1 MPSNSGPV
9 SVLTNRNNNARTGA
23 YLNETILKPENVN
36 VTTFGKLFSRTVDGD
51 LYAQPLIV
59 SGLKLGQGPAVNVVF
74 LCTSRNWVY
83 AYDADTPT
91 HSLPFWQ
98 VNLGTPVPR
107 NDVFH
112 GYTNFAGEIG
122 ITSTPVIDLQKGGKG
137 ILYVVSKTRVDGVGA
152 ENTEGFEYK
161 IHALDIRNGKPFKF
175 SRKAESPVGA
185 NSKKITAIAKDPA
198 SGQTVQF
205 DAKWHLNRPGLL
217 LLNGVLYL
225 AFGSQGDAGEFWGW
239 IMAYDARTLEQLAVH
254 CTALTWGEGGIWQS
268 GCGLAGESV
277 IAEDGTSTHYV
288 YAVIGNGQKPIPKI
302 DNGNGNF
309 PRLHTIP
316 AQIENPF
323 YGNCMVKLTLVAS
336 SSPLHPDRPPP
347 QGDPKTRFRFDI
359 VDWFTASDCLDL
371 NQADTDF
378 IGGPVLFSAAGKNGQ
393 PTDLVLGGGKDGKFY
408 LCDRLNFGKWHP
420 MTGRDPFGLWDSHF
434 QVQTPITLPYQ
445 VSAADLQAN
454 KSWATT
460 KKGQTQN
467 QIIQDDKLCNFHIH
481 GAPVLW
487 QKSQNEMTA
496 YVWSEKDHCLAYRFD
511 AGKFDTSADSKSQ
524 YGFPSREN
532 RMPGGMLALSA
543 DGSKSDS
550 GIVWASHPTDDD
562 GMNKTV
568 KGTLRAF
575 DARDLNVELWTSDKN
590 PDGDDRV
597 GNFAK
602 FCPPVVA
609 NGKVYV
615 ATFSREL
622 VVYGL
627 LEKNLADAKCDIWD
641 LKAVGGGVNGSCK
654 SACGRYNISATS
666 AGLGIPVASR
676 EIGGPPGSRDSFY
689 FAYVVIDTEEQ
700 PQISITARV
709 LGIQASG
716 SDPKTPEGRAGV
728 MIRAFDENGT
738 LPIVPFASMLF
749 SSLSGA
755 LFLRRLVD
763 NTAPTQDASS
773 HTFYP
778 NWLRLSCEARQGA
791 DFLRFTGA
799 FSTNGVD
806 WQQLG
811 SPTEI
816 KISGRVLVG
825 LVAMVQNEEATSVS
839 ADNVLASFSDVVVAP
854 QIS

>member
-1 MPSNSGPV
+1 MLSTSGSV
-9 SVLTNRNNNARTGA
+9 SVLTNRNDNARTGA
-23 YLNETILKPENVN
+23 NLKETILKPANVN
-36 VTTFGKLFSRTVDGD
+36 VATFGRLFSRTVDGD

-83 AYDADTPT
+83 AYDADKPT
-91 HSLPFWQ
+91 HCLPFWQ

-107 NDVFH
+107 DDVFN

-122 ITSTPVIDLQKGGKG
+122 ITSTPVIDLQKRGKG
-137 ILYVVSKTRVDGVGA
+137 VLYVVAKTRVDGVGA

-175 SRKAESPVGA
+175 GRKAGSPVVGE
-185 NSKKITAIAKDPA
+185 NPKKITAIAKDPA
-198 SGQTVQF
+198 SGQTAQF
-205 DAKWHLNRPGLL
+205 TAKWHLNRPGLL
-217 LLNGVLYL
+217 LLDGVLYL
-225 AFGSQGDAGEFWGW
+225 AFGSQGDEGEFWGW

-277 IAEDGTSTHYV
+277 IGSDGKSSHYV
-288 YAVIGNGQKPIPKI
+288 YAVVGNGQKPVPSMDKNEPFPK
-302 DNGNGNF
+302 
-309 PRLHTIP
+309 LHTIP
-316 AQIENPF
+316 AQIESPF
-323 YGNCMVKLTLVAS
+323 YGDCMMKLTLVES

-347 QGDPKTRFRFDI
+347 QGDPETRFRFDI

-378 IGGPVLFSAAGKNGQ
+378 IGGPVLFSADGKNGQ
-393 PTDLVLGGGKDGKFY
+393 PTDIVFGGGKDGKFY
-408 LCDRLNFGKWHP
+408 LCDRHNFGKWHP

-434 QVQTPITLPYQ
+434 QVQTPIALPYQ
-445 VSAADLQAN
+445 VSAADVQAN
-454 KSWATT
+454 KNWATT
-460 KKGQTQN
+460 KKGETQN
-467 QIIQDDKLCNFHIH
+467 QILQDNVLCNFHIH

-487 QKSQNEMTA
+487 QKSRNDITA
-496 YVWSEKDHCLAYRFD
+496 YVWSEKDHCLAYRFS
-511 AGKFDTSADSKSQ
+511 GGRFITPADSKSE
-524 YGFPSREN
+524 YGFPSLEN
-532 RMPGGMLALSA
+532 RMPGGILALSA
-543 DGSKSDS
+543 DGSAADT

-575 DARDLNVELWTSDKN
+575 DARDLNVELWTSDRN
-590 PDGDDRV
+590 PDGDDRL
-597 GNFAK
+597 GDFAK

-615 ATFSREL
+615 ATFSREM

-627 LEKNLADAKCDIWD
+627 LGTNRADAKCDIWD
-641 LKAVGGGVNGSCK
+641 LKGIGDKVQGSCR
-654 SACGRYNISATS
+654 SACGRYNISTTGE
-666 AGLGIPVASR
+666 GLGIPVDSK
-676 EIGGPPGSRDSFY
+676 EIGAAPGSRDSFY
-689 FAYVVIDTEEQ
+689 FAYVVIDSKEQ

-716 SDPKTPEGRAGV
+716 SGHKTPEGLAGV
-728 MIRAFDENGT
+728 MIRAFDGNGDVPT
-738 LPIVPFASMLF
+738 VPFASMLF

-763 NTAPTQDASS
+763 NTAPTREPPSQ
-773 HTFYP
+773 TIYP
-778 NWLRLSCEARQGA
+778 NWLRLSCETRQGVGL
-791 DFLRFTGA
+791 LRFTAA
-799 FSTNGVD
+799 FSTNGLD

-811 SPTEI
+811 SAIEI
-816 KISGRVLVG
+816 EISGRVQVG
-825 LVAMVQNEEATSVS
+825 LVATVQSERATAVSVG
-839 ADNVLASFSDVVVAP
+839 NVLASFSDVVVAP

>member
-1 MPSNSGPV
+1 MPSNSGLV

-23 YLNETILKPENVN
+23 YLNETILKPPNVN
-36 VTTFGKLFSRTVDGD
+36 VATFGRLFSRTVDGD

-91 HSLPFWQ
+91 QCLPFWQ

-107 NDVFH
+107 EDVFKE
-112 GYTNFAGEIG
+112 YANFADEIG

-137 ILYVVSKTRVDGVGA
+137 ILYVVAKTRVDGVAA

-175 SRKAESPVGA
+175 SRKGGSPVGV
-185 NSKKITAIAKDPA
+185 NPKKIIAIAKDPA

-217 LLNGVLYL
+217 LLDGVLYL
-225 AFGSQGDAGEFWGW
+225 AFGSQGDEGEFWGW

-277 IAEDGTSTHYV
+277 IGADGKSTHYV
-288 YAVIGNGQKPIPKI
+288 YAVVGNGQKPIPTA
-302 DNGNGNF
+302 DPNDPS

-316 AQIENPF
+316 AQIESPF
-323 YGNCMVKLTLVAS
+323 YGDCILKLTLVAS

-347 QGDPKTRFRFDI
+347 QGDPETRFRLDI
-359 VDWFTASDCLDL
+359 VDWFTASDCLDR
-371 NQADTDF
+371 NEADDDF
-378 IGGPVLFSAAGKNGQ
+378 IGGPVLFSAEDKNGQ
-393 PTDLVLGGGKDGKFY
+393 PTELVLGGGKDGKFY
-408 LCDRLNFGKWHP
+408 LCDRHNFGKWHP
-420 MTGRDPFGLWDSHF
+420 IAGRDPFGLWDSGF
-434 QVQTPITLPYQ
+434 KVQTPITLPYQ
-445 VSAADLQAN
+445 VTAADVQA
-454 KSWATT
+454 KKKWAKTIN
-460 KKGQTQN
+460 GHTQN
-467 QIIQDDKLCNFHIH
+467 QIIQDDHLCNFHIH

-487 QKSQNEMTA
+487 QKSQNEITA
-496 YVWSEKDHCLAYRFD
+496 YVWSEKDHCLAYRFG
-511 AGKFDTSADSKSQ
+511 AGKFVTPADSKSQ
-524 YGFPSREN
+524 YGFPSLEN
-532 RMPGGMLALSA
+532 RMPGGILALSA
-543 DGSKSDS
+543 DGSEAET
-550 GIVWASHPTDDD
+550 GMVWASHPTDDD

-575 DARDLNVELWTSDKN
+575 DARDLEVELWTSDKN
-590 PDGDDRV
+590 PDGDDRL

-609 NGKVYV
+609 NGKVYM

-627 LEKNLADAKCDIWD
+627 LKDNRADAKCDIWD
-641 LKAVGGGVNGSCK
+641 LKGIGEQVQGSCRLT
-654 SACGRYNISATS
+654 CGRYNISTTGE
-666 AGLGIPVASR
+666 GLGIPVPSK
-676 EIGGPPGSRDSFY
+676 ENGVPPGSRDSFY
-689 FAYVVIDTEEQ
+689 FAYVVIDSEEQ

-716 SDPKTPEGRAGV
+716 SDPKSPEGMAGV
-728 MIRAFDENGT
+728 MIRAFAGNGDVPT
-738 LPIVPFASMLF
+738 VPFASMLF

-755 LFLRRLVD
+755 LFLDRRTG
-763 NTAPTQDASS
+763 NTAPIQEASS
-773 HTFYP
+773 QTFYP
-778 NWLRLSCEARQGA
+778 NWLRLSCEARQGVGS
-791 DFLRFTGA
+791 LRFTAA
-799 FSTNGVD
+799 FSTDGVD
-806 WQQLG
+806 WQELG
-811 SPTEI
+811 SPIEI
-816 KISGRVLVG
+816 AITGRVQVG
-825 LVAMVQNEEATSVS
+825 LVATVKSETATAVSVG
-839 ADNVLASFSDVVVAP
+839 NVLASFSDVVVAP
-854 QIS
+854 QIN